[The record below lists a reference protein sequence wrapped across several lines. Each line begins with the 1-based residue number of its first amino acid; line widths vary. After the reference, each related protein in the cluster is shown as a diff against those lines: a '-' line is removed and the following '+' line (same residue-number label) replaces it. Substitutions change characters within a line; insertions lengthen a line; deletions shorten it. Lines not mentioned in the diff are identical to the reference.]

1 MDESVNM
8 ESDPLSKGDENKK
21 CISQKSAKFSID
33 SLLAINENV
42 TNQSDSNVL
51 EECSQIE
58 SALSNYKEDSSQRHF
73 SELSSTDDTLRR
85 ESEVVSTTEG
95 FYEKNFTEGM

>member
-8 ESDPLSKGDENKK
+8 ESEPFSKSDENKK

-51 EECSQIE
+51 EECSEIE
-58 SALSNYKEDSSQRHF
+58 SANYKEDISQRHF
-73 SELSSTDDTLRR
+73 SDLSSTDDTVRR
-85 ESEVVSTTEG
+85 ESEVVSTTDG